1 MKIAISAAL
10 ITCHSLTALKNK
22 IDPYTIVIIVL
33 GKYMLAG

>member
-10 ITCHSLTALKNK
+10 ITCHSLTALKK
-22 IDPYTIVIIVL
+22 WIDPYTKVVIVL